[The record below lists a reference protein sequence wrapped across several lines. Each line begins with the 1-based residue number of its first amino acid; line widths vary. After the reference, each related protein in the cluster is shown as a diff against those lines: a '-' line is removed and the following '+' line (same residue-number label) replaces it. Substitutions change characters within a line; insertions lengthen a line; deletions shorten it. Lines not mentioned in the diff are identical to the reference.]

1 MAITVKKPQM
11 PIQDGNDNYIYPI
24 TDVSQIVNGD
34 SRLNATLDNLQS
46 QINAR
51 PTLLEV
57 LDLINDKL
65 NGVQDGTH

>member
-1 MAITVKKPQM
+1 MSITVKKPQM

-24 TDVSQIVNGD
+24 TDVAQIVNGD

-51 PTLLEV
+51 PTLIEV

-65 NGVQDGTH
+65 NEVENGTY